1 MVNLISDLENTMS
14 LCKEFYKKSKIKTAS
29 LPIEGKTVPNSLEN
43 RKFSRL
49 PKTYTR
55 VLQKFVIK
63 YNAGQNVNFEQI

>member
-1 MVNLISDLENTMS
+1 MVNLISDLENTS
-14 LCKEFYKKSKIKTAS
+14 LCREFYKKSKIKTAS

-55 VLQKFVIK
+55 VLQRFVIK
-63 YNAGQNVNFEQI
+63 YNAGQNVKFEQI

>member
-14 LCKEFYKKSKIKTAS
+14 LCREFYKKSKIKTAS
-29 LPIEGKTVPNSLEN
+29 LPIEGKTVPNNLEN

-55 VLQKFVIK
+55 VWQRFVIK

>member
-1 MVNLISDLENTMS
+1 M
-14 LCKEFYKKSKIKTAS
+14 YKKSKIKTAS

-55 VLQKFVIK
+55 VLQRFVIK